1 MAVKIDDEMID
12 YVGILA
18 KLSLSPEEKEAA
30 KSDMSRMLEYIDM
43 LNQLDT
49 SEVEPMSHVFDIHN
63 VFRED
68 VVENGDESDAMLSN
82 APEQKEKQYKVPRTV
97 EQKEVEIQAA
107 IWRKSGWE
115 FRINSAG
122 AGKRN

>member
-82 APEQKEKQYKVPRTV
+82 APEQKE
-97 EQKEVEIQAA
+97 
-107 IWRKSGWE
+107 
-115 FRINSAG
+115 NSTRCRG
-122 AGKRN
+122 QWSKKN

>member
-18 KLSLSPEEKEAA
+18 KLSLFPEEKEAA

-49 SEVEPMSHVFDIHN
+49 SE
-63 VFRED
+63 
-68 VVENGDESDAMLSN
+68 
-82 APEQKEKQYKVPRTV
+82 
-97 EQKEVEIQAA
+97 AA

-115 FRINSAG
+115 FQN
-122 AGKRN
+122 

>member
-1 MAVKIDDEMID
+1 
-12 YVGILA
+12 
-18 KLSLSPEEKEAA
+18 
-30 KSDMSRMLEYIDM
+30 M

-97 EQKEVEIQAA
+97 E
-107 IWRKSGWE
+107 
-115 FRINSAG
+115 
-122 AGKRN
+122 

>member
-49 SEVEPMSHVFDIHN
+49 SEVTMCSAKMSWKMEMN
-63 VFRED
+63 QMRCFRMHR
-68 VVENGDESDAMLSN
+68 S
-82 APEQKEKQYKVPRTV
+82 
-97 EQKEVEIQAA
+97 
-107 IWRKSGWE
+107 RKK
-115 FRINSAG
+115 NSTRCRG
-122 AGKRN
+122 QWSKKN

>member
-49 SEVEPMSHVFDIHN
+49 SAKMSWKMEMN
-63 VFRED
+63 QMRCFRMHR
-68 VVENGDESDAMLSN
+68 S
-82 APEQKEKQYKVPRTV
+82 
-97 EQKEVEIQAA
+97 
-107 IWRKSGWE
+107 RKK
-115 FRINSAG
+115 NSTRCRG
-122 AGKRN
+122 QWSK

>member
-68 VVENGDESDAMLSN
+68 VVEMEMNQMRCFRMHRS
-82 APEQKEKQYKVPRTV
+82 
-97 EQKEVEIQAA
+97 
-107 IWRKSGWE
+107 RKK
-115 FRINSAG
+115 NSTRCLG
-122 AGKRN
+122 QWSKKK

>member
-49 SEVEPMSHVFDIHN
+49 SEIEPLTFAMCSAKMLWKMEMN
-63 VFRED
+63 QMRCFRMHR
-68 VVENGDESDAMLSN
+68 S
-82 APEQKEKQYKVPRTV
+82 
-97 EQKEVEIQAA
+97 
-107 IWRKSGWE
+107 RKK
-115 FRINSAG
+115 NSTRCRG
-122 AGKRN
+122 QWSKKN

>member
-30 KSDMSRMLEYIDM
+30 KSDMSRML
-43 LNQLDT
+43 DT

-68 VVENGDESDAMLSN
+68 VVENGDESDAMFSN

-97 EQKEVEIQAA
+97 E
-107 IWRKSGWE
+107 
-115 FRINSAG
+115 
-122 AGKRN
+122 

>member
-49 SEVEPMSHVFDIHN
+49 SEVYCIINLKISHC
-63 VFRED
+63 
-68 VVENGDESDAMLSN
+68 M
-82 APEQKEKQYKVPRTV
+82 PP
-97 EQKEVEIQAA
+97 
-107 IWRKSGWE
+107 
-115 FRINSAG
+115 
-122 AGKRN
+122 

>member
-49 SEVEPMSHVFDIHN
+49 SEVEPMSHVFDIRN
-63 VFRED
+63 VFR
-68 VVENGDESDAMLSN
+68 VENGDESDAMLSN

-97 EQKEVEIQAA
+97 E
-107 IWRKSGWE
+107 
-115 FRINSAG
+115 
-122 AGKRN
+122 

>member
-63 VFRED
+63 VFPAKMSWKMEMNQMRCFRMHR
-68 VVENGDESDAMLSN
+68 SR
-82 APEQKEKQYKVPRTV
+82 KKKQYKVPRTV
-97 EQKEVEIQAA
+97 E
-107 IWRKSGWE
+107 
-115 FRINSAG
+115 
-122 AGKRN
+122 

>member
-1 MAVKIDDEMID
+1 MLD
-12 YVGILA
+12 ILA
-18 KLSLSPEEKEAA
+18 KLSLFPEEKEAA

-97 EQKEVEIQAA
+97 E
-107 IWRKSGWE
+107 
-115 FRINSAG
+115 
-122 AGKRN
+122 

>member
-18 KLSLSPEEKEAA
+18 KLPFPGGKEAA

-68 VVENGDESDAMLSN
+68 VVEMEMNQMRCFRMHRSR
-82 APEQKEKQYKVPRTV
+82 KKTV
-97 EQKEVEIQAA
+97 Q
-107 IWRKSGWE
+107 
-115 FRINSAG
+115 G
-122 AGKRN
+122 A

>member
-49 SEVEPMSHVFDIHN
+49 SGVFDIHN

-68 VVENGDESDAMLSN
+68 VVENGDESDAMLAN

-97 EQKEVEIQAA
+97 E
-107 IWRKSGWE
+107 
-115 FRINSAG
+115 
-122 AGKRN
+122 